1 MLEGY
6 NPLKNLPDNS
16 KAGLTIWLNQKDDED
31 PFEAT
36 VFFRKSGRN
45 PEELREKDAINL
57 TASGRLRLD
66 IGENG
71 FVEIFAEQTGRLK
84 EPDTETA
91 TEKTEEV

>member
-1 MLEGY
+1 MLKGY
-6 NPLKNLPDNS
+6 DPLKKLQDNS
-16 KAGLTIWLNQKDDED
+16 KAGLTIRLNQKDDEA

-57 TASGRLRLD
+57 TASGKLRLD

-71 FVEIFAEQTGRLK
+71 FIEVFVEKTGRLQ
-84 EPDTETA
+84 EPDTEA
-91 TEKTEEV
+91 VTEKTEEA